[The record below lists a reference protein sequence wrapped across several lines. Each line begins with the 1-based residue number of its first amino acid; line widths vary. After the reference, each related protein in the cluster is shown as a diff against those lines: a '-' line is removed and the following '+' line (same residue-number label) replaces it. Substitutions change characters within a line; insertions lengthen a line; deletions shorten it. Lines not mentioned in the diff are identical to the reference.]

1 MHPDS
6 DDPGLRWSR
15 ILPFSSTRSSRSKLQ
30 ASVGRVKPVGYGS
43 ISSPSHAKTHSGSWH
58 SRFPWASHSAFA
70 AVHERSDTGTSP
82 GVFAY
87 S

>member
-1 MHPDS
+1 M
-6 DDPGLRWSR
+6 
-15 ILPFSSTRSSRSKLQ
+15 
-30 ASVGRVKPVGYGS
+30 GRVKPVGYGS

-70 AVHERSDTGTSP
+70 AVHERSETGTSP